1 MTQTIYR
8 KVAVVLLAKECQGPD
23 GKYMAYLYFILTI
36 VGGIL
41 AIFTE
46 KKTRFKH
53 AKITY

>member
-8 KVAVVLLAKECQGPD
+8 KVAVVLLAKEYQGPD
-23 GKYMAYLYFILTI
+23 GKYMTYLYFILTI
-36 VGGIL
+36 VRGVL

>member
-8 KVAVVLLAKECQGPD
+8 KVAVVLLAQECQGPD

-53 AKITY
+53 AKITN